1 MLLRPFRQ
9 LFSFDFQVGQDR
21 GDSEQDDILVRKGN
35 QLHEIIIYM
44 MVAYSMIFTAA
55 NYLIS
60 SVPEA
65 FITFSVLPLSLIT
78 IILYRA
84 GYTLVSKL
92 WNIVQISV
100 VLALLALTTSPAT
113 GILSFFIPSIL
124 GCMIT
129 LQGKERIYGYLG
141 TAYNIVVVAFLA
153 TTDLR
158 IGEMVYTEERLHKE
172 WLMNFIGA
180 SVATTIELI
189 FIMLLTNKIQEQM
202 LVSAR
207 QLHTRNEDLIKA
219 NTELDNFVYRV
230 SHDLR
235 SPLLSVK
242 GLLALV
248 FVEPSLDKKT
258 EGYLRMADKSINRL
272 DETIREILEYSRN
285 SRLSIKFE
293 FFNVRKMT
301 ESIFEDLKYLASPN
315 FNFGLEVQGPDE
327 ICSDGYRINT
337 VLRNVISNA
346 VKYQRK
352 DIPEPGVKVTIR
364 HSAMDVLIEISDNG
378 VGIPESSLPRVF
390 DMFYRGASAQVG
402 TGLGLYICKEVLNK
416 LGGTIRIRSE
426 VNKGTVINIIFPK
439 QINTTA

>member
-1 MLLRPFRQ
+1 MVLRPFRQ
-9 LFSFDFQVGQDR
+9 LFSFDFQVDQER
-21 GDSEQDDILVRKGN
+21 GDSDQDDILVRKGN

-44 MVAYSMIFTAA
+44 MLIYSVIFTVV
-55 NYLIS
+55 NYVIS
-60 SVPEA
+60 SIPEA
-65 FITFSVLPLSLIT
+65 LITFSIVPLSIIT
-78 IILYRA
+78 VILYRS

-92 WNIVQISV
+92 WNIIQFSAILS
-100 VLALLALTTSPAT
+100 LLALTTSPAT

-129 LQGKERIYGYLG
+129 LQGKERIYGYIG
-141 TAYNIVVVAFLA
+141 TAYNIAVVTFLA
-153 TTDLR
+153 TTDFR

-172 WLMNFIGA
+172 WLMNYIGS
-180 SVATTIELI
+180 SVATSIELI
-189 FIMLLTNKIQEQM
+189 FIMLLTNKIQEKM
-202 LVSAR
+202 LVNTR
-207 QLHTRNEDLIKA
+207 QLHTKNEDLIKA

-248 FVEPSLDKKT
+248 FVEPGLDKKT

-293 FFNVRKMT
+293 FFNIRKLT
-301 ESIFEDLKYLASPN
+301 ESIFDDLKYLASPT
-315 FNFGLEVQGPDE
+315 FNFSLEVHGPDE

-352 DIPEPGVKVTIR
+352 DIPNPSVAVFIR
-364 HSAMDVLIEISDNG
+364 HSAMDVIIEIKDNG

-390 DMFYRGASAQVG
+390 DMFYRGTSAQVG

-416 LGGTIRIRSE
+416 LGGTIKIRSE
-426 VNKGTVINIIFPK
+426 VNKGTTITIIFPK
-439 QINTTA
+439 QINPTA

>member
-9 LFSFDFQVGQDR
+9 LFSFDFQISQENGDADQDN
-21 GDSEQDDILVRKGN
+21 ILVRKGN

-44 MVAYSMIFTAA
+44 MVGY
-55 NYLIS
+55 
-60 SVPEA
+60 
-65 FITFSVLPLSLIT
+65 SVLFTGVNFFNGSYREAYITLSLIPLSLIT
-78 IILYRA
+78 IILYRS
-84 GYTLVSKL
+84 GYTLLSKL
-92 WNIVQISV
+92 WNIVQVSV
-100 VLALLALTTSPAT
+100 ILGLLCLTTSPAT
-113 GILSFFIPSIL
+113 GILSFFAPSIL

-141 TAYNIVVVAFLA
+141 TGYNMIVVLFLA

-172 WLMNFIGA
+172 WIMNFIGA
-180 SVATTIELI
+180 SVATTIELL
-189 FIMLLTNKIQEQM
+189 FIMLLTNKIQEKM
-202 LVSAR
+202 LINAR
-207 QLHTRNEDLIKA
+207 QLNLRNEDLTKA

-248 FVEPSLDKKT
+248 FVEPGLDRKT

-285 SRLSIKFE
+285 SRLSIRFDY
-293 FFNVRKMT
+293 FNIRKMT
-301 ESIFEDLKYLASPN
+301 EGIFEDLKYLASPE
-315 FNFGLEVQGPDE
+315 FRFSLEIHGADE

-337 VLRNVISNA
+337 VLRNIVSNS
-346 VKYQRK
+346 VKYQRR
-352 DIPEPGVKVTIR
+352 DIPDPNVSVVIR
-364 HSAMDVLIEISDNG
+364 HSALDVLIEVKDNG
-378 VGIPESSLPRVF
+378 TGIHENSLPRVF
-390 DMFYRGASAQVG
+390 DMFYRGNSNQVG

-416 LGGTIRIRSE
+416 LGGTIKIRSE
-426 VNKGTVINIIFPK
+426 VNKGTVVNILFPK
-439 QINTTA
+439 QPNPTT